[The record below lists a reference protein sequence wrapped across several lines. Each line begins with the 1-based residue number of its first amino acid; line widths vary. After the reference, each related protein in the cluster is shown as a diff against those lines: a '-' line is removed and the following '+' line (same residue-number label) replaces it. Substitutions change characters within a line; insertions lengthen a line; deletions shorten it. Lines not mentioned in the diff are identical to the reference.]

1 MSPSNFQKLDRRYRD
16 EIWRRYEAIRPLL
29 QLPPQ
34 ERTREAF
41 RTRAEVL
48 KTAVVSPKAGKHS
61 RFRQT
66 ASPAD
71 LQRWLRDYEAS
82 GYDIRALI
90 PAGYRQKGKDMSR
103 LDPTVKDII
112 RGVLNNCLEQP
123 AHYTF
128 TDIYQRVLHQIV
140 ELNSTRKAAESLALP
155 TRMAVYRSN
164 LAAGAQDI
172 LRQARHLA
180 LHTEE
185 GSPGFDP
192 TRMLEHDES
201 DAIQQ
206 DLFIVGRDN
215 QSLTDHPI
223 LTFVVDTY
231 SGLIIGPRVGSSK
244 QRNRAIQNKLLHATF
259 PKKHTRQRRNSSRYK
274 TAYTLPETIMV
285 DNGKLL

>member
-16 EIWRRYEAIRPLL
+16 EVRRRYEAIRPLL

-41 RTRAEVL
+41 RARAEAL

-61 RFRQT
+61 KFRQT

-90 PAGYRQKGKDMSR
+90 PTGYRQKDEDVSR
-103 LDPTVKDII
+103 LDPAVKDII

-123 AHYTF
+123 AHHTF
-128 TDIYQRVLHQIV
+128 TDIYQRVLHQIF
-140 ELNSTRKAAESLALP
+140 EQNRTRKAAESLALP
-155 TRMAVYRSN
+155 TRMTVYHSIR
-164 LAAGAQDI
+164 AAGAQGI
-172 LRQARHLA
+172 LRQARHLE
-180 LHTEE
+180 LHAE
-185 GSPGFDP
+185 GQGAPRSDP
-192 TRMLEHDES
+192 THRLEQDES
-201 DAIQQ
+201 DTIQQ
-206 DLFIVGRDN
+206 DLFIARRGI
-215 QSLTDHPI
+215 TDHPI

-231 SGLIIGPRVGSSK
+231 SGLIIGTHVGPSK
-244 QRNRAIQNKLLHATF
+244 QSNRAIQNKLLHAIF
-259 PKKHTRQRRNSSRYK
+259 PKGHTRQRHNSSRYK
-274 TAYTLPETIMV
+274 TAYTLPETITV

>member
-16 EIWRRYEAIRPLL
+16 EVWRRYEAIRPLL
-29 QLPPQ
+29 QLPSQ

-41 RTRAEVL
+41 RARSEAL
-48 KTAVVSPKAGKHS
+48 KTAVVSLKAGKHS
-61 RFRQT
+61 RFGRT

-82 GYDIRALI
+82 DYDIRVLI
-90 PAGYRQKGKDMSR
+90 PTGYRQKDEDVSR
-103 LDPTVKDII
+103 LDPAIKDII

-140 ELNSTRKAAESLALP
+140 ELNRTRKAAESLALP
-155 TRMAVYRSN
+155 TRMAVYRSIR
-164 LAAGAQDI
+164 AAGAQGI
-172 LRQARHLA
+172 LRQARHFA

-192 TRMLEHDES
+192 ARMIEHDES

-206 DLFIVGRDN
+206 DLFIVGRGN
-215 QSLTDHPI
+215 QSLTDHPHSDFCGGH
-223 LTFVVDTY
+223 L
-231 SGLIIGPRVGSSK
+231 
-244 QRNRAIQNKLLHATF
+244 
-259 PKKHTRQRRNSSRYK
+259 
-274 TAYTLPETIMV
+274 
-285 DNGKLL
+285 